1 MKQALFYEE
10 LEKSEVQCHLCPW
23 NCRISE
29 GDRGVC
35 GVRENREGTLYSLSY
50 DNLTS
55 GTPDPIEKKPL
66 FNFAPGTK
74 TYSISTPG
82 CNWKCKFCQNW
93 QLSQG
98 LLNGQSIAPQD
109 IVKAAIE
116 SGSQGISYTYTEP
129 TIFYELAYDTA
140 KLAHEEGLYNTFVTN
155 GYINRDPIKKIA
167 PYLDAVTVDFKGSGD
182 EDFLEEF
189 AGVPSV
195 DPVFEAIKEYK
206 AQGLHVEITDL
217 IVPEVGGSEGSTKE
231 LIDWIVDNPGKETP
245 VHFLRFYPAHKV
257 RDLPPTD
264 VSKLEKAKRMA
275 ETAGLE
281 YVYLGNVRR
290 KNQLNCPECETT
302 IVSRSFAG
310 SGRLNLD
317 GNRCP
322 NCGKEINISGLEWVK
337 DK

>member
-1 MKQALFYEE
+1 MKQALFYEK
-10 LEKSEVQCHLCPW
+10 LEDDEVKCRLCPW
-23 NCRISE
+23 NCKVSQGE
-29 GDRGVC
+29 RGVC
-35 GVRENREGTLYSLSY
+35 GVRENRDGELYSLSY
-50 DNLTS
+50 DNVTS

-98 LLNGQSIAPQD
+98 SLNGKVVKPEE
-109 IVKAAIE
+109 IVKSAKQ
-116 SGSQGISYTYTEP
+116 SGSKGISYTYTEP

-140 KLAHEEGLYNTFVTN
+140 KLAHKQGLYNTFVTN
-155 GYINRDPIKKIA
+155 GYINTEPIKKIS
-167 PYLDAVTVDFKGSGD
+167 PYLDAVTIDFKSSGD
-182 EDFLEEF
+182 QNFLKEF

-195 DPVFEAIKEYK
+195 DPVFEAIKEYQ

-217 IVPEVGGSEGSTKE
+217 IVPEVGDSEESTKK
-231 LIDWIVDNPGKETP
+231 LIDWIVDNLGRETP

-264 VSKLEKAKRMA
+264 VSKLEKARDMA
-275 ETAGLE
+275 KNAGLN

-290 KNQLNCPECETT
+290 ENNIHCPECGTKIT
-302 IVSRSFAG
+302 SRSLMG
-310 SGRLNLD
+310 TRSLNLD

-322 NCGKEINISGLEWVK
+322 NCGRKINISGLKWV